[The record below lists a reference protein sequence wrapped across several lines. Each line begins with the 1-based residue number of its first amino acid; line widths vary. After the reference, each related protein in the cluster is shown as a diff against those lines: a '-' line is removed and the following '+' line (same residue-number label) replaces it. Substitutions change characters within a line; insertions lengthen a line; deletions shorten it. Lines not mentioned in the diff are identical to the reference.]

1 MKKKN
6 GFISTTII
14 YSFFLVFILIMI
26 AILMSYANK
35 AFLKDK
41 IADNITDPGDNKEE
55 DGYLNCN
62 KGVDK
67 LSDCLFLAEARE
79 ASELSSMVSGSN
91 WWNKFDE
98 TNVTNNDKLF
108 RQYYINMGLKPS
120 AWLVTPKEGN
130 PDNFDIS
137 DKVREIKYK
146 IYVKTSSYFNK
157 TLDLSSYGKT
167 SIDLKLGEPS
177 IFEEGMYRAVDDYYE
192 SSGEYTYYYRGAE
205 DDNYVLFDDK
215 LWQIIRINGDGSIR
229 LIYQGDKLVN
239 NTNTIENVKD
249 NVKEKSYINVDGNSD
264 LDTNDA
270 RHFNYNKM
278 GELKCDSYV
287 MAMKANAKYIEK
299 FCEIDRLK
307 NGILDKI
314 ETGFCSLSEENRKK
328 ALNKI
333 NSCGNQEY
341 NGAVSLWNVGFM
353 RNPSPLVMT
362 EDKLDNKVNSDLLN
376 ILKAWYD
383 SNLIELESYLS
394 QNTLF
399 CGNKDVATSSGV
411 LTGIDYLE
419 KNHCYCEKSSIQT
432 QPKYNLL
439 EHDPSLFATWT
450 CTGVNY
456 GTCHVNNYD
465 HEGGLQINYYTLSS
479 QKILRNELLDFKCG
493 SGNNSKFSAGISD
506 SSTTKIDVPVGLINT
521 IELIMAGSAYNEEN
535 NTMFLSTSFPYWTAD
550 LAFGNN
556 NNGLNDTFYFI
567 MNGNNVYILNDYKK
581 SSVAYIKPVIN
592 LESDVIYDGGK
603 GTIDDPYTI
612 KKGS

>member
-41 IADNITDPGDNKEE
+41 IADNIDQPGDIKEE
-55 DGYLNCN
+55 VGYLNCN

-79 ASELSSMVSGSN
+79 VSELKNTISGKME

-98 TNVTNNDKLF
+98 TNSTNNDNLFKQYMLNQGLMPSLWTITKYEGKLEDF
-108 RQYYINMGLKPS
+108 T
-120 AWLVTPKEGN
+120 V
-130 PDNFDIS
+130 S
-137 DKVREIKYK
+137 DKVREIKDK
-146 IYVKTSSYFNK
+146 LLIKTNNRFNGKYQSFTGAYSDKSYTTTHVGEPETLEVGLFQAEDDYGTSYF
-157 TLDLSSYGKT
+157 
-167 SIDLKLGEPS
+167 
-177 IFEEGMYRAVDDYYE
+177 
-192 SSGEYTYYYRGAE
+192 YRGNE
-205 DDNYVLFDDK
+205 DDNYVLFADK

-249 NVKEKSYINVDGNSD
+249 NVKNKSYINVDGNSN

-287 MAMKANAKYIEK
+287 MAMKANTKYIEK
-299 FCEIDRLK
+299 FCKIDRLK

-328 ALNKI
+328 ALDKI

-383 SNLIELESYLS
+383 SNLIDLESYLS
-394 QNTLF
+394 RNTLF
-399 CGNKDVATSSGV
+399 CGNKDVATSSGA

-419 KNHCYCEKSSIQT
+419 KNHCYCEKSLIQT
-432 QPKYNLL
+432 QPKYNLI
-439 EHDPSLFATWT
+439 EHDPKLFATWT

-479 QKILRNELLDFKCG
+479 QNILKNQLSDFKCG
-493 SGNNSKFSAGISD
+493 SGENSKFSAGISN

-556 NNGLNDTFYFI
+556 NNSLNDTFYFI

-592 LESDVIYDGGK
+592 LKSDVIYDGGK
-603 GTIDDPYTI
+603 GTIDDPYII